1 MKSFY
6 FAGKPKFM
14 KKKMFSVGTLIVLFG
29 LFSTAMFAQKEG
41 FKKVID
47 ESSFRKKMETVT
59 LSTKSISSD
68 FVQEKQLSFME
79 EPIISEGHFYFK
91 KEQRIRW
98 EYQQPFSYIVIL
110 NGSNLLIDDEGHTN
124 EIDLKGNKT
133 FQEINATI
141 NNSMQG
147 KVWGDSKDFTPVLFE
162 NEALY
167 LIQLTPETKQ
177 MQEYLTKIEVF
188 FDKKTYQLEQVILLE
203 NGGDFT
209 KISFENRKINDE
221 VEEALFRL

>member
-1 MKSFY
+1 MKSLL
-6 FAGKPKFM
+6 FAIFLKNM
-14 KKKMFSVGTLIVLFG
+14 KKNMRNILLLFLVFWLFSGTL
-29 LFSTAMFAQKEG
+29 TAQKKG
-41 FKKVID
+41 FQKVAD
-47 ESSFRKKMETVT
+47 ETSFRKKIESVT
-59 LSTKSISSD
+59 LSTKSIASD

-79 EPIISEGHFYFK
+79 EPIISQGQFYFK
-91 KEQRIRW
+91 KEQKIRW

-110 NGSNLLIDDEGHTN
+110 NGSNLIINDEGHTN

-147 KVWGDSKDFTPVLFE
+147 NVWGDSKDFTPTLFE
-162 NEALY
+162 NKELF
-167 LIQLTPETKQ
+167 LIQLFPETAQ

-188 FDKKTYQLEQVILLE
+188 FDKNTYHLEQVILFE

-209 KISFENRKINDE
+209 KISFKNRRINKG
-221 VEEALFRL
+221 VKEELFKL

>member
-1 MKSFY
+1 
-6 FAGKPKFM
+6 
-14 KKKMFSVGTLIVLFG
+14 MFSVGTLIVLFG
-29 LFSTAMFAQKEG
+29 LLSTTLFAQKEG
-41 FKKVID
+41 FKKVTE
-47 ESSFRKKMETVT
+47 ESNFRKKIETVT

-68 FVQEKQLSFME
+68 FIQKKQLSFME

-91 KEQRIRW
+91 KEQKIRW

-147 KVWGDSKDFTPVLFE
+147 KVWGDSKDFTPSLFE
-162 NEALY
+162 NEELY
-167 LIQLTPETKQ
+167 LIQLTPETEQ
-177 MQEYLTKIEVF
+177 MREYLTKIEVF
-188 FDKKTYQLEQVILLE
+188 FDKKSYQLEQVILLE

-209 KISFENRKINDE
+209 QISFKNRKINGE
-221 VEEALFRL
+221 VEEALFKL